1 MEQAVMG
8 VMWRRSVMHIVSL
21 KSLKKGEHLENNGI
35 EGRRILKW
43 IVNK

>member
-1 MEQAVMG
+1 
-8 VMWRRSVMHIVSL
+8 MHIVSL
-21 KSLKKGEHLENNGI
+21 KSLKKREHLENNNI